1 MMINIFIFKQEKKKV
16 KEEIK
21 QFKNMKRREIMD
33 KIDKLREIIGDLVLE
48 FQEKDL
54 EIDFDLQ
61 KYDEM
66 MKVFKVYLI
75 MLIIEL

>member
-48 FQEKDL
+48 FQEEDL